1 MASNATQEPQGAST
15 VVPPTPH
22 EVLEA
27 QLLLAQAK
35 KGKPRKKPLKA
46 SHTVSMDDGNASDKE
61 NEPGNND
68 GKEDVIHWH
77 DPAFHHYSDTLLTI
91 IEDSICFRKA
101 FGFKGGDDPS
111 VTNGGLSLIQTCH
124 LIAPQLF
131 PTHPETNMEKLAH
144 AVKNRV
150 SNLKKKYQAFRKELG
165 ETGQGLVEADHELE
179 ITVGTPL
186 HNTWE
191 KIKAKFKWYKR
202 LHHLLSVNPVYD
214 RPALANSSSSHDLQA
229 VENVAKPMSASRHS
243 PDWDDFGDDED
254 SVKSS
259 PSPENSQAPPA
270 VLAPLH
276 PPSYSISFRAT
287 KDQSSE
293 VQVVLNIE

>member
-1 MASNATQEPQGAST
+1 MASKATQQPQGAST

-27 QLLLAQAK
+27 QLLLAWAK

-46 SHTVSMDDGNASDKE
+46 SHTVSTDDGNASDKE

-68 GKEDVIHWH
+68 EGGCHSVCHYSLFIIHVCFIELWHSWH

-91 IEDSICFRKA
+91 IEDSICCRKA
-101 FGFKGGDDPS
+101 FGFKGGDDHS
-111 VTNGGLSLIQTCH
+111 VTSSGLSLIQTCR
-124 LIAPQLF
+124 LIALQLF

-150 SNLKKKYQAFRKELG
+150 SN
-165 ETGQGLVEADHELE
+165 
-179 ITVGTPL
+179 
-186 HNTWE
+186 
-191 KIKAKFKWYKR
+191 
-202 LHHLLSVNPVYD
+202 
-214 RPALANSSSSHDLQA
+214 SSSLDLQA
-229 VENVAKPMSASRHS
+229 VENVAEPMSASCHS

-276 PPSYSISFRAT
+276 PPTPSASEPQKIIPQKRKLSAFDHLKDVSEQNQKTHISVAQIKAQT
-287 KDQSSE
+287 
-293 VQVVLNIE
+293 

>member
-1 MASNATQEPQGAST
+1 MASKATQQPQGAST

-27 QLLLAQAK
+27 QLLLAWAK

-46 SHTVSMDDGNASDKE
+46 SHTTRRMNLGTMM
-61 NEPGNND
+61 
-68 GKEDVIHWH
+68 KEDVIHWH

-91 IEDSICFRKA
+91 IEDSICCRKA
-101 FGFKGGDDPS
+101 FGFKGGDDHS
-111 VTNGGLSLIQTCH
+111 VTSSGLSLIQTCR
-124 LIAPQLF
+124 LIALQLF
-131 PTHPETNMEKLAH
+131 PTHPETNMQKLAH

-150 SNLKKKYQAFRKELG
+150 SKCISLKKKYQAFRKELG
-165 ETGQGLVEADHELE
+165 ETGQGLELKL
-179 ITVGTPL
+179 TVSWRSQLGLTPL
-186 HNTWE
+186 HNTW
-191 KIKAKFKWYKR
+191 
-202 LHHLLSVNPVYD
+202 
-214 RPALANSSSSHDLQA
+214 ALANSSSSLDLQA
-229 VENVAKPMSASRHS
+229 VENVAEPMSASCHS

-276 PPSYSISFRAT
+276 PPTPQKIIPQKCKLSAFDHLKDVSEQNQKTRISVAQIKAQT
-287 KDQSSE
+287 
-293 VQVVLNIE
+293 